1 MQEALE
7 KELEEVE
14 TKAKSGDTVADQKM
28 EGADEPDEDAAS
40 ETGSEDLEADSS
52 DDEEDEEDEEG
63 EGADEDVEMGEGDE
77 KAAAAKPNTNGT
89 THKPEV
95 MAH

>member
-14 TKAKSGDTVADQKM
+14 TKAKAGNATGDQKM
-28 EGADEPDEDAAS
+28 EGADEQDEDAAS

-52 DDEEDEEDEEG
+52 DDEEEEDEDEG

-77 KAAAAKPNTNGT
+77 KAATKSATNGT
-89 THKPEV
+89 VHKPEV